1 MISYFID
8 HVCLYWSI
16 AVALALLSGIRAIF
30 VQKHG
35 GKIPSTMRLTAKLF
49 IHYGHDA
56 LYNAVSVLAG
66 FVALKAA
73 ALMFRSIKD
82 YSSVDIGTS
91 TLLIFLILFSVLG
104 IACVLP
110 RFFSRGAFWSGQKGK
125 GNPTS
130 QGDGD

>member
-1 MISYFID
+1 MISYLID

-16 AVALALLSGIRAIF
+16 AVTLALLSGIRAIF

-35 GKIPSTMRLTAKLF
+35 GKILPIMGLTAKLF
-49 IHYGHDA
+49 VHYGHDA
-56 LYNAVSVLAG
+56 FYNAVSVLAG

-110 RFFSRGAFWSGQKGK
+110 RFFSRGAFWNSKISK

-130 QGDGD
+130 